1 MSGPITSESL
11 PLVLAV
17 LDNLF
22 FVAKIKE
29 AALQTGLR
37 LETARSA
44 EQAMAKSKANS
55 PIIILIDLDAAGC
68 QPFDL
73 IRQLKADQSLQAIP
87 LLGFVSHVQT
97 DVQEQA
103 RQLGC
108 DRVLARSVFSRDLPR
123 LLAEAAERAAQN
135 KG

>member
-1 MSGPITSESL
+1 MTKPINSESL

-29 AALQTGLR
+29 ATLQAGLR

-44 EQAMAKSKANS
+44 AQALAKVHAAR
-55 PIIILIDLDAAGC
+55 PVIVLLDLDATAC
-68 QPFDL
+68 QPFE
-73 IRQLKADQSLQAIP
+73 IIHQLKAVEALRAIP
-87 LLGFVSHVQT
+87 LLGFVSHVNT
-97 DVQEQA
+97 GVQEQA
-103 RQLGC
+103 QQLGC

-123 LLAEAAERAAQN
+123 LLQEVAQTN
-135 KG
+135 R

>member
-1 MSGPITSESL
+1 MSEPNTSESL
-11 PLVLAV
+11 PTVLAV

-29 AALQTGLR
+29 AARQAGLR

-44 EQAMAKSKANS
+44 AQALDKAQAAR
-55 PIIILIDLDAAGC
+55 PVIILIDLDATAC

-73 IRQLKADQSLQAIP
+73 IRQLKAEQSLRAIP

-97 DVQEQA
+97 EVQEQA
-103 RQLGC
+103 RQAGC
-108 DRVLARSVFSRDLPR
+108 DRVLARSVFSRDLHR
-123 LLAEAAERAAQN
+123 LLQEAAQN
-135 KG
+135 NG

>member
-1 MSGPITSESL
+1 MTKPINSESL

-29 AALQTGLR
+29 ATLQAGLR

-44 EQAMAKSKANS
+44 AQALAKVQAAR
-55 PIIILIDLDAAGC
+55 PVILLLDLDATAC
-68 QPFDL
+68 QPFE
-73 IRQLKADQSLQAIP
+73 IIHQLKADEAFRTIP
-87 LLGFVSHVQT
+87 LLGFVSHVNT
-97 DVQEQA
+97 GVQEQA

-123 LLAEAAERAAQN
+123 LLQEVAQTN
-135 KG
+135 R

>member
-1 MSGPITSESL
+1 MTEPINSESL

-29 AALQTGLR
+29 AALQAGLR
-37 LETARSA
+37 LETARSVA
-44 EQAMAKSKANS
+44 PALAKVKAAR
-55 PIIILIDLDAAGC
+55 PVIILLDLDATAC

-73 IRQLKADQSLQAIP
+73 IRQLKSDEALRAIP
-87 LLGFVSHVQT
+87 LLGFVSHVNT
-97 DVQEQA
+97 GVQEQA
-103 RQLGC
+103 RQAGC

-123 LLAEAAERAAQN
+123 LLKEAAEKAA
-135 KG
+135 

>member
-1 MSGPITSESL
+1 MFESLTSE
-11 PLVLAV
+11 PLLLAV

-29 AALQTGLR
+29 AAQQAGLR

-44 EQAMAKSKANS
+44 AQALTKARTAS
-55 PIIILIDLDAAGC
+55 PVLVLLDLDATAC

-73 IRQLKADQSLQAIP
+73 IRQLKADEALRAIP
-87 LLGFVSHVQT
+87 LLGFVSHVNT
-97 DVQEQA
+97 GVQEQA
-103 RQLGC
+103 REAGC

-123 LLAEAAERAAQN
+123 LLKEAAAKAVHN
-135 KG
+135 NG